1 MVFLT
6 SVRVRARSKMPTLSS
21 FPSQT
26 LQLTHLVCTL
36 LLTLFPRIPIR
47 GTAGTI
53 TEGGWGQAVFS
64 TPQIPDR
71 VSCSTNTTSPLFL
84 CLLIPRIRRHGWV
97 MTEMISPSTA
107 PATAPPCQLLHL
119 PVSIHT
125 WTVSV
130 NRLPLCNYCPSL
142 TFISTESCPFL
153 LFLLFQAVHFTISNN
168 RVVFCVTLAK
178 KKKKIMSRLSYKDE
192 KKRLERNN
200 DLNMRLSG

>member
-26 LQLTHLVCTL
+26 LQLTHLICTL

-84 CLLIPRIRRHGWV
+84 RLLIPRIRRHGWV

-107 PATAPPCQLLHL
+107 PATAPPASSYISQYRSTPGPYRSTGSPSAITVLASPSSLLNPAL
-119 PVSIHT
+119 SFC
-125 WTVSV
+125 SF
-130 NRLPLCNYCPSL
+130 C
-142 TFISTESCPFL
+142 FK
-153 LFLLFQAVHFTISNN
+153 QFTSISNN

-200 DLNMRLSG
+200 DLNMRL